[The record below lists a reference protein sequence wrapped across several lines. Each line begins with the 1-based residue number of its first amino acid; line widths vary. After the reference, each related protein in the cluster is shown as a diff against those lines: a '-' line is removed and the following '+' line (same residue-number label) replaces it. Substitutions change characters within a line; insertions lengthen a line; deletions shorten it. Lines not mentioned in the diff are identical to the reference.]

1 MNIKSTI
8 NTFTKE
14 LLSLIIAFCVG
25 IFTIT
30 YLLNLP
36 GLITGNYNIVNEY
49 YIKNFITSI
58 PTDFFFVLVYFL
70 TAGIFIKILKINSN
84 ISKTLIVGLITI
96 LLTGIACYYFKSRKL
111 TNNFFSRWFH
121 SVGYSSVV
129 YDLILLVFIYICFL
143 FIKNKINKPV

>member
-1 MNIKSTI
+1 MNIKSTV

-25 IFTIT
+25 IFIIT

-58 PTDFFFVLVYFL
+58 PADFFFVFIYFL
-70 TAGIFIKILKINSN
+70 TALQLRS
-84 ISKTLIVGLITI
+84 
-96 LLTGIACYYFKSRKL
+96 
-111 TNNFFSRWFH
+111 FFSNRGSIAEKSFPAP
-121 SVGYSSVV
+121 SSCSTKV
-129 YDLILLVFIYICFL
+129 L
-143 FIKNKINKPV
+143 